1 MRSVSTYP
9 AGTGTRRPPGLPSI
23 SSSSSELSGV
33 GLGTPI
39 LRRRLW
45 GGSGGRR
52 GLWGTRAAGGTCPS
66 GGQKAEQRSVGA
78 QSPDEREPPTPR
90 PPLLFSSS
98 RRSSRPPQ
106 LRDHSRRAPPPGHA
120 HTPAPP
126 PPRPWPPQRPDFDPD
141 GGSASGRRLGEL
153 AAPGFFYPHPP
164 SLRAHPALHLP
175 AFPGESVLARP
186 LGMMG

>member
-52 GLWGTRAAGGTCPS
+52 GLWGTRAAGGTCPG

-120 HTPAPP
+120 HMPAPP
-126 PPRPWPPQRPDFDPD
+126 PPRPWPRNGQTSTLMVAPP
-141 GGSASGRRLGEL
+141 L
-153 AAPGFFYPHPP
+153 AAGWASWRHLGSSIPTRPRSERTPP
-164 SLRAHPALHLP
+164 CTCQPFRENRCLQGPW
-175 AFPGESVLARP
+175 G
-186 LGMMG
+186 